1 MSQKNLIQAIIL
13 IVINLSFISLSAQT
27 TYRLGNSPAINNATI
42 NTCSGTFVDSGG
54 TGNYGGGQDITVTFC
69 SSNGK
74 PMVANFTAFSM
85 EGGACNNDYLKIYN
99 GNASSTDLI
108 GTFCDTISPNTITSY
123 GGQTCLKFVY
133 HSNSTV
139 ESSGWSA
146 NLSCYECLDNQ
157 SCASQ
162 YVNLQFSN
170 PSIEATASG
179 LVGDKWRFPNV
190 MTGIDAIVEIVAA
203 VGVNGINTID
213 NPSQPV
219 SKTFAWSPEITIPTN
234 TNGDHYVDW
243 RVQLVNAGGN
253 TPTPLPQAS
262 RVTSYD
268 VDGNNNYREIHGHVN
283 PNGYILNNPTEL
295 TILNEPPFTTILG
308 STTEHEDISDD
319 SEVKGTFYYASQ
331 LLEFNIRL
339 GARVSSSNGTPNRQ
353 YAVSFEACPQFG
365 NPVTNPII
373 PTISGDFNL
382 CQNELTQIY
391 SLSNT
396 FSSIQWTVRGGT
408 ISGSSTSQSVTV
420 NWNSTPGVKRISV
433 VTVDGASCLVNNSKS
448 VIVNGTPTA
457 SATGATVC
465 VGQTINLTSSGGTT
479 YAWTGPSFTS
489 SAQNPVISNAQ
500 TGNAGTYT
508 VTVTDANGCS
518 NTANATVVVNT
529 TPTITLT
536 ATEAQACRGST
547 NATLSYSATGG
558 SPTTFSIDFAS
569 GITDIVNAPF
579 SGGVLNI
586 PISGSLAVGTYTGNL
601 TINNAACSSS
611 SIPITVQIFNPATVN
626 AGPDLTVCTGSSV
639 SSIPLANATRGGGS
653 STATWTIL
661 IGGGSL
667 SGASN
672 VADPSTS
679 SYTPPAYIPAN
690 GNYSIDVTLQLLT
703 NDPAGPCPA
712 VSDTRT
718 IFVNYLVGGTI
729 TGAQTICIDGDP
741 SIIGN

>member
-162 YVNLQFSN
+162 YVNLQFNN

-308 STTEHEDISDD
+308 STTEHADISDD

-339 GARVSSSNGTPNRQ
+339 GARVSQVLMEHQIGNTLYHLRPALNLVTLLQ
-353 YAVSFEACPQFG
+353 IPSFQQFL
-365 NPVTNPII
+365 VILI
-373 PTISGDFNL
+373 FV
-382 CQNELTQIY
+382 QNELTQIY

-396 FSSIQWTVRGGT
+396 FSSIQWTDAGGT
-408 ISGSSTSQSVTV
+408 IPGSSTSQSVTV

-433 VTVDGASCLVNNSKS
+433 VTVDGAGCLVNNSK
-448 VIVNGTPTA
+448 V
-457 SATGATVC
+457 
-465 VGQTINLTSSGGTT
+465 
-479 YAWTGPSFTS
+479 
-489 SAQNPVISNAQ
+489 
-500 TGNAGTYT
+500 
-508 VTVTDANGCS
+508 
-518 NTANATVVVNT
+518 
-529 TPTITLT
+529 
-536 ATEAQACRGST
+536 
-547 NATLSYSATGG
+547 
-558 SPTTFSIDFAS
+558 
-569 GITDIVNAPF
+569 
-579 SGGVLNI
+579 
-586 PISGSLAVGTYTGNL
+586 
-601 TINNAACSSS
+601 
-611 SIPITVQIFNPATVN
+611 
-626 AGPDLTVCTGSSV
+626 
-639 SSIPLANATRGGGS
+639 
-653 STATWTIL
+653 
-661 IGGGSL
+661 
-667 SGASN
+667 
-672 VADPSTS
+672 
-679 SYTPPAYIPAN
+679 
-690 GNYSIDVTLQLLT
+690 
-703 NDPAGPCPA
+703 
-712 VSDTRT
+712 
-718 IFVNYLVGGTI
+718 
-729 TGAQTICIDGDP
+729 
-741 SIIGN
+741 